1 MWDYIGVAYLMVGL
15 AAAGFTLAV
24 FPPQAG
30 YRPPWQ
36 WVLLAVVSYVLLWP
50 FLVMI
55 GLGYLMGQW
64 YQRPRASRP
73 PMARTHRH
81 RHLYRALYE
90 ETPN

>member
-1 MWDYIGVAYLMVGL
+1 MWAYIGVAYLMLGL

-36 WVLLAVVSYVLLWP
+36 WVLLAIVAYVLLWP

-55 GLGYLMGQW
+55 GLGYVIGQR
-64 YQRPRASRP
+64 YQRPRASHSSVVRP
-73 PMARTHRH
+73 QRH

-90 ETPN
+90 EPPN